1 MGVSTLPRTGL
12 EGRGKGGSFGAR
24 LASRSPLL
32 TVPSAGEQRSKA
44 ASMTEEEGTF
54 ARGIRLLRRSGLTWE
69 SCSNTTAVSTGSGL
83 ETEAQRS
90 FRESQCNRSTHRE
103 FLFSPFCMGRSH
115 SYASYLVWKDLGG
128 GFRWPLALPLGLYT
142 LQLTLSWTFLMLFLT
157 ANNPGLA
164 LLDLLLLYGLVASMV
179 LIWQPINKLA
189 ALLLLP
195 YLAWLTVTT
204 AITYR
209 LWRDSLCP
217 AYQP

>member
-115 SYASYLVWKDLGG
+115 RYRVMNSRVCSSPPPPAEFVG
-128 GFRWPLALPLGLYT
+128 
-142 LQLTLSWTFLMLFLT
+142 TLSWGGGGELE
-157 ANNPGLA
+157 
-164 LLDLLLLYGLVASMV
+164 LV
-179 LIWQPINKLA
+179 L
-189 ALLLLP
+189 
-195 YLAWLTVTT
+195 
-204 AITYR
+204 
-209 LWRDSLCP
+209 
-217 AYQP
+217 